1 MKKNRIVGMQKIN
14 SYISS
19 LPNPGYFKVGF
30 FITALVLLMIL
41 LSFVYMPYSPTAM
54 SEEKLSG
61 ISLNHIMGTD
71 KMGRDIFSRVMYG
84 SRITLLVALGTM
96 IIGAGLGILIGALT
110 GYYGGIIDE
119 VVMRIMDALFA
130 FPNVLLALVFVSLFG
145 SGTFKVMWAL
155 GIAFIPS
162 FARVVRSEYIRCK
175 HLDYVKNA
183 RLQGVK
189 DLRVIFVHI
198 LPNIKGVLLSNIL
211 IGFNNAVLAEAG
223 LSFLG
228 IGSLPP
234 FASLGQ
240 MISNG
245 QEVFFRVPTA
255 VLGPGIIIVLMV
267 LGFSL
272 MGEGLRVTS
281 QNLE

>member
-1 MKKNRIVGMQKIN
+1 
-14 SYISS
+14 
-19 LPNPGYFKVGF
+19 
-30 FITALVLLMIL
+30 
-41 LSFVYMPYSPTAM
+41 MPYSPTLM
-54 SEEKLSG
+54 SGEKLQGVSF
-61 ISLNHIMGTD
+61 SHIMGTD

-96 IIGAGLGILIGALT
+96 IIGAGLGVIIGALT
-110 GYYGGIIDE
+110 GYYGGLMDE
-119 VVMRIMDALFA
+119 IVMRIMDALFA
-130 FPNVLLALVFVSLFG
+130 FPNVLLALVFVSIFG

-162 FARVVRSEYIRCK
+162 FARTVRSEYIRCK

-183 RLQGVK
+183 RLQGAK

-198 LPNIKGVLLSNIL
+198 LPNIKGVLLSNVL

-228 IGSLPP
+228 IGSQPP

-245 QEVFFRVPTA
+245 QEVFFKVPMS
-255 VLGPGIIIVLMV
+255 VLGPGSIIVLMV

-272 MGEGLRVTS
+272 MGEGIRHTS
-281 QNLE
+281 LNLE

>member
-1 MKKNRIVGMQKIN
+1 MKKPNAIHRFIE
-14 SYISS
+14 S
-19 LPNPGYFKVGF
+19 LPRPELFRAGAIMTLIIVALVVVGF
-30 FITALVLLMIL
+30 F
-41 LSFVYMPYSPTAM
+41 YMPYEPTAM
-54 SEEKLSG
+54 STDRLQGVSFTH
-61 ISLNHIMGTD
+61 LMGTD

-84 SRITLLVALGTM
+84 SRVTLLVALGTM
-96 IIGAGLGILIGALT
+96 IIGAGLGILIGAIT
-110 GYYGGIIDE
+110 GYYGGVVDE
-119 VVMRIMDALFA
+119 IVMRIMDALFA
-130 FPNVLLALVFVSLFG
+130 FPNVLLALIFVSLFG

-162 FARVVRSEYIRCK
+162 FTRVVRSEFIRCK

-183 RLQGVK
+183 RLQGVP

-198 LPNIKGVLLSNIL
+198 LPNTRGVLLSNLL

-228 IGSLPP
+228 IGSQPP

-240 MISNG
+240 MISEA
-245 QEVFFRVPTA
+245 QEVFFKVPSS
-255 VLGPGIIIVLMV
+255 VLGPGLVIVLMV

-272 MGEGLRVTS
+272 MGEGIRPATQSLD
-281 QNLE
+281 